1 MGTTLKIFIS
11 VLLLVFILNVL
22 GNNKVQAMNLQELI
36 NIRDTIPGDDST
48 LVIFERVEIEAAYP
62 GGDKAWIRF
71 LQLNLDAGVPAKKKA
86 PVGVYTVVIQFV
98 VDKDGNVSDIKPLTK
113 HGYGM
118 EEEVVKVLKKS
129 SRWKPAVQDGR
140 KVRAYRKQ
148 PVTFQVSEE
157 EKKKKRTKDD

>member
-1 MGTTLKIFIS
+1 MI
-11 VLLLVFILNVL
+11 VFE
-22 GNNKVQAMNLQELI
+22 K
-36 NIRDTIPGDDST
+36 
-48 LVIFERVEIEAAYP
+48 VEIEASYP

-118 EEEVVKVLKKS
+118 EEEVVSVLKKS
-129 SRWKPAVQDGR
+129 TRWKPAVQDGR

>member
-1 MGTTLKIFIS
+1 MTYQLRAIFAVAIIFIS
-11 VLLLVFILNVL
+11 FSATAAAVPVINW
-22 GNNKVQAMNLQELI
+22 QEI
-36 NIRDTIPGDDST
+36 RNIRDTLPEDDST
-48 LVIFERVEIEAAYP
+48 LVIFEKVEIEAAYP

-71 LQLNLDAGVPAKKKA
+71 LQLNLDAGVPAKKRA

-118 EEEVVKVLKKS
+118 EEEVVSVLKRS
-129 SRWKPAVQDGR
+129 PRWKPAVQDGR

-148 PVTFQVSEE
+148 PVTFQVAEE
-157 EKKKKRTKDD
+157 EKKKKHNKDD